1 MYKKQANKKKL
12 VDLIKSRLRDLKD
25 KIKRM
30 PQNKIEI
37 EKPDIMGNIVEKILE
52 FNRQNKKDE
61 D

>member
-12 VDLIKSRLRDLKD
+12 VDLIQSRLRDLKD

-37 EKPDIMGNIVEKILE
+37 EKPDIMVNIVEKILK